1 MNYTEGQR
9 ITVRGEDFLIAK
21 VEQNVN
27 HSHIIEAR
35 GISELVRDKYFIF
48 DTALDTQIQLVDP
61 RDIDFEPD
69 TDSGYRKSKL
79 YIESSLRGSAVG
91 SNQLTVATKAAFNPA
106 EYQLEPTLK
115 ALDLPRPRLLIADGV
130 GLGKTIEVG
139 IFLAEMIK
147 RGRGKRILV
156 LALKSILAQFQQEL
170 WNRFAIP
177 LVRLDSLNIDRIKT
191 IIPLNKNPFDFYDKT
206 IVSIDTLKNNAKF
219 RQYIEKTRW
228 DIIVIDECHTVA
240 NSNSQRGDL
249 AQFLS
254 QQCESLI
261 LTSATPHNGN
271 KETFANLIAM
281 LEPTAIPQ
289 NGDYSKED
297 VQPYY
302 VRRFKNDIKD
312 AAVRSNFQEREVV
325 SEPVTLLPLEE
336 EFMELQQSIKFKS
349 LKDEEQ
355 GRRDLLFS
363 IGLFKA
369 YLSSPRAARA
379 SIESRME
386 KMHEP
391 LEEMDTLHSLLDN
404 IIAQR
409 QDSKYN
415 HFAEKLRSLGWSG
428 KKTNDRYVVFTERID
443 TMEYLRENLMRDFN
457 IASEEIIRLFN
468 GSLSDV
474 EQQELIDDF
483 GKEDSPIRLLIC
495 SDAGAQGVNL
505 HYFCHRMFNYD
516 IPWSL
521 IVLEQRNGRIDRYGQ
536 QRTPFIH
543 YMVASSANEHVKTD
557 LHIIEILKE
566 KEEEVY
572 RTLGDAGSV
581 MSLYNSEQ
589 EEKSVQAAIIQGDT
603 AFLEESPEE
612 SADAKMKSKF
622 KSIFKKKEKDSTPAI
637 EHTASY
643 ASATSVYRQESTFY
657 AELIDQLISCNQ
669 LKPHEA
675 RMMDDTYMEVVM
687 TEQLEKVLYDL
698 PSEVKPVRNEA
709 FRLSMDRDLVQKS
722 IMDARRSTNDKN
734 ATSQWAKFQML
745 YELHPIIRYFI
756 SKLQASVKKNTAPAA
771 KLTQLPTRS
780 AWFVLHGSVANNLG
794 QSLLSDFFVFP
805 VNRDGSLLSKPLP
818 LKEFIHRYQLNE
830 KQYTQQMLPE
840 EMAELKV
847 LLPDV
852 IDDASNNYMTEL
864 QVNLDQKLRHQKSKY
879 EEKLLKWKQDSDHQ
893 LELFFESGSI
903 TQKGKDKKLREIDTI
918 LNESN
923 QYIKN
928 LNSLQGD
935 PFIQVLA
942 VFYNW

>member
-9 ITVRGEDFLIAK
+9 ITVRGEDFLITK

-35 GISELVRDKYFIF
+35 GLSELVRDNYFIF
-48 DTALDTQIQLVDP
+48 DTTLDTQIQLVEP
-61 RDIDFEPD
+61 RYIDFEPD

-79 YIESSLRGSAVG
+79 YIESSLKGSAVW

-106 EYQLEPTLK
+106 EYQMEPTLK

-156 LALKSILAQFQQEL
+156 LALKSILTQFQQEL

-191 IIPLNKNPFDFYDKT
+191 IIPLNKNPFDYYDKT

-219 RQYIEKTRW
+219 RQYIEKTHW

-240 NSNSQRGDL
+240 NSNSLRGDL

-254 QQCESLI
+254 QQCQSLI

-271 KETFANLIAM
+271 KETFANLITM

-289 NGDYSKED
+289 HGDYSKED
-297 VQPYY
+297 VLPYY

-312 AAVRSNFQEREVV
+312 ATVRSNFQEREVV
-325 SEPVTLLPLEE
+325 SESVTLLPLEE
-336 EFMELQQSIKFKS
+336 EFLELQQSMKFNS
-349 LKDEEQ
+349 LKEGKEE
-355 GRRDLLFS
+355 GRDLLFS

-369 YLSSPRAARA
+369 YLSSPRAALASLRA
-379 SIESRME
+379 RME

-391 LEEMDTLHSLLDN
+391 SDEMDTLKSLLDA

-409 QDSKYN
+409 QDSKYR
-415 HFAEKLRSLGWSG
+415 HFSEKLRGLGWSG
-428 KKTNDRYVVFTERID
+428 KKASDRYVVFTERID
-443 TMEYLRENLMRDFN
+443 TMEYLRENLMHDFN
-457 IASEEIIRLFN
+457 ITSDGTIRLFN

-483 GKEDSPIRLLIC
+483 GKEDSSIRLLIC

-505 HYFCHRMFNYD
+505 HYFCNRMFNYD

-543 YMVASSANEHVKTD
+543 YMVASSTNENVKTD

-581 MSLYNSEQ
+581 MSLYNSDQ
-589 EEKSVQAAIIQGDT
+589 EEKSVQAAIINGNK
-603 AFLEESPEE
+603 AFLEEAPEE
-612 SADAKMKSKF
+612 PTAAKGTSKF

-637 EHTASY
+637 EHKASC
-643 ASATSVYRQESTFY
+643 ASVASVYREESTFY
-657 AELIDQLISCNQ
+657 ADLIDQLISCNQ

-675 RMMDDTYMEVVM
+675 RMVDGTYMEVVM

-698 PSEVKPVRNEA
+698 PSEVKPNRNDV
-709 FRLSMDRDLVQKS
+709 FRLSMDRDLVQRS
-722 IMDARRSTNDKN
+722 IMDARRNAGDKG
-734 ATSQWAKFQML
+734 AAQWAKFQML

-771 KLTQLPTRS
+771 KLIQLPVNS

-794 QSLLSDFFVFP
+794 QSLLSDFFVFS
-805 VNRDGSLLSKPLP
+805 VSRDGKLLAKPIP
-818 LKEFIHRYQLNE
+818 LNEFVDRYHLDE

-840 EMAELKV
+840 EMVELKA

-864 QVNLDQKLRHQKSKY
+864 QVNLDQRLRLQKKRY

-893 LELFFESGSI
+893 LDIFFENGSI
-903 TQKGKDKKLREIDTI
+903 TQKGKDKKLREIETI
-918 LNESN
+918 LNESS
-923 QYIKN
+923 QYIKD
-928 LNSLQGD
+928 LNSLQGE

-942 VFYNW
+942 VYYNW

>member
-9 ITVRGEDFLIAK
+9 ITVRGEDFLITK

-35 GISELVRDKYFIF
+35 GLSELVRDNYFIF
-48 DTALDTQIQLVDP
+48 DTTLDTQIQLVEP
-61 RDIDFEPD
+61 RYIDFEPD

-79 YIESSLRGSAVG
+79 YIESSLKGSAVW

-106 EYQLEPTLK
+106 EYQMEPTLK

-156 LALKSILAQFQQEL
+156 LALKSILTQFQQEL

-191 IIPLNKNPFDFYDKT
+191 IIPLNKNPFDYYDKT

-219 RQYIEKTRW
+219 RQYIEKTHW

-240 NSNSQRGDL
+240 NSNSLRGDL

-254 QQCESLI
+254 QQCQSLI

-271 KETFANLIAM
+271 KETFANLITM

-289 NGDYSKED
+289 HGDYSKED
-297 VQPYY
+297 VLPYY

-325 SEPVTLLPLEE
+325 SESVTLLPLEE
-336 EFMELQQSIKFKS
+336 EFLELQQSMKFNS
-349 LKDEEQ
+349 LKEGREEN
-355 GRRDLLFS
+355 RDLLFS

-369 YLSSPRAARA
+369 YLSSPRAAQASLRA
-379 SIESRME
+379 RME

-391 LEEMDTLHSLLDN
+391 SDEMNTLHSLLDA

-409 QDSKYN
+409 QDSKYR
-415 HFAEKLRSLGWSG
+415 HFAEKLRGLGWSG
-428 KKTNDRYVVFTERID
+428 KKANDRYVVFTERID
-443 TMEYLRENLMRDFN
+443 TMEYLRENLMHDFN
-457 IASEEIIRLFN
+457 ITSDEVIRLFN

-483 GKEDSPIRLLIC
+483 GKEDTSIRLLIC

-505 HYFCHRMFNYD
+505 HYFCNRMFNYD

-543 YMVASSANEHVKTD
+543 YMVASSGNENVKTD
-557 LHIIEILKE
+557 LHIVEILKE

-581 MSLYNSEQ
+581 MSLYNSDQ
-589 EEKSVQAAIIQGDT
+589 EEKSVQTAIIAGNK
-603 AFLEESPEE
+603 AFLEETPED
-612 SADAKMKSKF
+612 SADVKGSSKF

-637 EHTASY
+637 EHKVSCASV
-643 ASATSVYRQESTFY
+643 ASVYRQEATFY
-657 AELIDQLISCNQ
+657 ADLIDQLISCNQ

-675 RMMDDTYMEVVM
+675 RMVDGTYMEVVM

-698 PSEVKPVRNEA
+698 PSEVKPNRNDV
-709 FRLSMDRDLVQKS
+709 FRLSMDRDLVQRS
-722 IMDARRSTNDKN
+722 IMDARRNASDKG
-734 ATSQWAKFQML
+734 AAQWAKFQML

-756 SKLQASVKKNTAPAA
+756 SKLQASVKKNTALAA
-771 KLTQLPTRS
+771 KLIQLPVNS

-794 QSLLSDFFVFP
+794 QSLLSDFFVFS
-805 VNRDGSLLSKPLP
+805 VSRDGKLLAKPIP
-818 LKEFIHRYQLNE
+818 LNEFVDRYHLDE

-840 EMAELKV
+840 EMVELKA

-864 QVNLDQKLRHQKSKY
+864 QVNLDQRLRLQKKRY

-893 LELFFESGSI
+893 LDIFFENGSI
-903 TQKGKDKKLREIDTI
+903 TQKGKDKKLREIETI
-918 LNESN
+918 LNESS
-923 QYIKN
+923 QYIKD
-928 LNSLQGD
+928 LNSLQGE

-942 VFYNW
+942 VYYNW

>member
-9 ITVRGEDFLIAK
+9 ITVRGEDFLITK

-35 GISELVRDKYFIF
+35 GLSELVRDNYFIF
-48 DTALDTQIQLVDP
+48 DTTLDTQIQLVEP
-61 RDIDFEPD
+61 RYIDFEPD

-79 YIESSLRGSAVG
+79 YIESSLKGSAVW

-106 EYQLEPTLK
+106 EYQMEPTLK

-156 LALKSILAQFQQEL
+156 LALKSILTQFQQEL

-191 IIPLNKNPFDFYDKT
+191 IIPLNKNPFDYYDKT

-219 RQYIEKTRW
+219 RQYIEKTHW

-240 NSNSQRGDL
+240 NSNSLRGDL

-254 QQCESLI
+254 QQCQSLI

-271 KETFANLIAM
+271 KETFANLITM

-289 NGDYSKED
+289 HGDYSKED
-297 VQPYY
+297 VLPYY

-312 AAVRSNFQEREVV
+312 ATVRSNFQEREVV
-325 SEPVTLLPLEE
+325 SESVTLLPLEE
-336 EFMELQQSIKFKS
+336 EFLELQQSMKFNS
-349 LKDEEQ
+349 LKEGKEE
-355 GRRDLLFS
+355 GRDLLFS

-369 YLSSPRAARA
+369 YLSSPRAALASLRA
-379 SIESRME
+379 RME

-391 LEEMDTLHSLLDN
+391 SDEMDTLKSLLDA

-409 QDSKYN
+409 QDSKYR
-415 HFAEKLRSLGWSG
+415 HFSEKLRGLGWSG
-428 KKTNDRYVVFTERID
+428 KKASDRYVVFTERID
-443 TMEYLRENLMRDFN
+443 TMEYLRENLMHDFN
-457 IASEEIIRLFN
+457 ITSDGTIRLFN

-483 GKEDSPIRLLIC
+483 GKEDSSIRLLIC

-505 HYFCHRMFNYD
+505 HYFCNRMFNYD

-543 YMVASSANEHVKTD
+543 YMVASSINENVKTD

-581 MSLYNSEQ
+581 MSLYNSDQ
-589 EEKSVQAAIIQGDT
+589 EEKSVQAAIINGNK
-603 AFLEESPEE
+603 AFLEEASEE
-612 SADAKMKSKF
+612 PTAAKEISKF

-637 EHTASY
+637 EHKASC
-643 ASATSVYRQESTFY
+643 ASVASVYREESTFY
-657 AELIDQLISCNQ
+657 ADLIDQLISCNQ

-675 RMMDDTYMEVVM
+675 RMVDGTYMEVVM

-698 PSEVKPVRNEA
+698 PSEVKPNRNDV
-709 FRLSMDRDLVQKS
+709 FRLSMDRDLVQRS
-722 IMDARRSTNDKN
+722 IMDARRNAGDKG
-734 ATSQWAKFQML
+734 AAQWAKFQML

-771 KLTQLPTRS
+771 KLIQLPVNS

-794 QSLLSDFFVFP
+794 QSLLSDFFVFS
-805 VNRDGSLLSKPLP
+805 VSRDGKLLAKPIP
-818 LKEFIHRYQLNE
+818 LNEFVDRYHLDE

-840 EMAELKV
+840 EMVELKA

-864 QVNLDQKLRHQKSKY
+864 QVNLDQRLRLQKKRY

-893 LELFFESGSI
+893 LDIFFENGSI
-903 TQKGKDKKLREIDTI
+903 TQKGKDKKLREIETI
-918 LNESN
+918 LNESS
-923 QYIKN
+923 QYIKD
-928 LNSLQGD
+928 LNSLQGE

-942 VFYNW
+942 VYYNW